1 MRKVDNKSINS
12 LKDQIEMNKLL
23 FRINSI
29 DEVISLKKLIRKYHI
44 DIDLISLYL
53 NDALDTYIKFILKAL
68 SSNKV
73 SASEYY

>member
-1 MRKVDNKSINS
+1 MGKLDNKNINS
-12 LKDQIEMNKLL
+12 LKDQIEINKLQ
-23 FRINSI
+23 FQINSI

-73 SASEYY
+73 SVSEYY

>member
-1 MRKVDNKSINS
+1 MRKVDNKNINS
-12 LKDQIEMNKLL
+12 LKDQIEMNKLH
-23 FRINSI
+23 FQINSV

-44 DIDLISLYL
+44 DVDLISLFL

-73 SASEYY
+73 SVSEYC